1 MTLDE
6 ITHVEM
12 AGTRKMTYDEITRCR
27 ALLMA
32 ALGVRG

>member
-1 MTLDE
+1 MTHDE
-6 ITHVEM
+6 IMALSGVELA
-12 AGTRKMTYDEITRCR
+12 AGRCR